1 MLQFS
6 LPMMGGK
13 GYSFIQKNRPEIQQA
28 TILTEQKVAVSP
40 YGETIRFG
48 GTMEI
53 AGTNQS
59 INKNRVRGIF
69 ESINRYYPDFQASFP
84 EDQQIWKGLR
94 PCSPDGLPYIG
105 FAPGYSNV
113 LVGSGHS
120 MMGIS
125 LAPGTGKILA
135 ELHQQ
140 KDTSMEIKGFEVGRY
155 N

>member
-1 MLQFS
+1 
-6 LPMMGGK
+6 
-13 GYSFIQKNRPEIQQA
+13 
-28 TILTEQKVAVSP
+28 
-40 YGETIRFG
+40 
-48 GTMEI
+48 MEI

-69 ESINRYYPDFQASFP
+69 EAINRYYPDFQASFP

-105 FAPGYSNV
+105 FAPGYGNV

-140 KDTSMEIKGFEVGRY
+140 KDTSMEIKGFEVARY
-155 N
+155 A